1 MTAGGLE
8 LENVVGGYGAA
19 KILHGISL
27 DVQAASVT
35 ALVGGNG
42 AGKTTTM
49 RIIAGLLTAES
60 GDIRFEGVSIRSWRS
75 SRRVEAGIVLVPE
88 GRLVFAQMSVRD
100 NLRLGAYAPHAR
112 QRARERM
119 DRVFSLF
126 PRLAER
132 RDQLAGTLSGGEQ
145 QMLAIGRGLM
155 ATPRLM
161 LLDEPTLGLAPIM
174 ADFVFETV
182 AKLRNEGLT
191 IIIAEQDIGRT
202 LAIAD
207 KAYVVE
213 NGRISVS
220 GSGAE
225 LATDTRV
232 REAYLGITGGVD

>member
-1 MTAGGLE
+1 
-8 LENVVGGYGAA
+8 
-19 KILHGISL
+19 
-27 DVQAASVT
+27 
-35 ALVGGNG
+35 
-42 AGKTTTM
+42 
-49 RIIAGLLTAES
+49 
-60 GDIRFEGVSIRSWRS
+60 
-75 SRRVEAGIVLVPE
+75 
-88 GRLVFAQMSVRD
+88 
-100 NLRLGAYAPHAR
+100 
-112 QRARERM
+112 
-119 DRVFSLF
+119 
-126 PRLAER
+126 
-132 RDQLAGTLSGGEQ
+132 
-145 QMLAIGRGLM
+145 MLAIGRGLM

-191 IIIAEQDIGRT
+191 IIIAEQDVGRT

-207 KAYVVE
+207 RAYVVE